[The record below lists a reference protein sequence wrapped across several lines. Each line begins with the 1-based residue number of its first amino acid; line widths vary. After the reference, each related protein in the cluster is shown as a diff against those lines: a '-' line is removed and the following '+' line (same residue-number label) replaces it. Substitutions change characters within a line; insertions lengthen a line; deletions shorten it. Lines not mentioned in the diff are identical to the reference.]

1 MVSSHSG
8 TAARKTSL
16 PEDQLAQLNN
26 AMNTLA
32 GEMQWS
38 LFLGS
43 DKHVPFVLAQAL
55 AHASTALQS
64 TELKDRVIAPKS
76 VPNHVS
82 LDEEL
87 GIKEKAE
94 WGILLKKAL
103 QQGDWVELITHRM
116 SRFLPLLFL
125 DAKPHVP
132 PGHSAILQV
141 HSSMPAPS
149 FRQQRLLNTE
159 VYRE

>member
-43 DKHVPFVLAQAL
+43 DKHLPFVLYQAL
-55 AHASTALQS
+55 VHASTALQS
-64 TELKDRVIAPKS
+64 TDLKDRIIAPKS

-116 SRFLPLLFL
+116 SRFLPLFFL

-132 PGHSAILQV
+132 LSNLAGAFVNAGSLF
-141 HSSMPAPS
+141 PS
-149 FRQQRLLNTE
+149 TKIIE
-159 VYRE
+159 YRGLS

>member
-1 MVSSHSG
+1 MVSSHSD
-8 TAARKTSL
+8 TAARQTSL
-16 PEDQLAQLNN
+16 PEDQLAQLND
-26 AMNTLA
+26 AMNA
-32 GEMQWS
+32 RAKKKQWS
-38 LFLGS
+38 VVLG
-43 DKHVPFVLAQAL
+43 DIEDVPFVLYQAL
-55 AHASTALQS
+55 IQATTALQS
-64 TELKDRVIAPKS
+64 TELKDRIIAPKS

-116 SRFLPLLFL
+116 SRFLPLFFL
-125 DAKPHVP
+125 DATNLMY
-132 PGHSAILQV
+132 HSAILQV